1 MHAEVGD
8 KIRIDSRSTDVPRR
22 EGEVVEVRGEP
33 GHEHYIVRWDD
44 GHTST
49 FFPGSDAHIEHTE

>member
-8 KIRIDSRSTDVPRR
+8 RIVIDSPSTDVPRR
-22 EGEVVEVRGEP
+22 EGEIVEVRGER
-33 GHEHYIVRWDD
+33 GHEHYIVRWQD

-49 FFPGSDAHIEHTE
+49 FFPGSDARVEHEE